1 VPDIGY
7 SFGLDGP
14 SARDFGTASTPIGV
28 THRLDR
34 MCDGSMHGSQRPYPN
49 TPSFLNQRLRFMLL
63 DADNRP
69 WGRWEE
75 YLNEPG
81 YRVKR
86 IVVNPGSR
94 LSLQKHEHRKEHW
107 VVVRG
112 TGIFTRNE
120 EEIRVSEGDTCF
132 IDVGDV
138 HRIQNDGDD
147 YLVFIETQMGLC
159 IEDDIIRLEDD
170 YGRAE

>member
-1 VPDIGY
+1 M
-7 SFGLDGP
+7 F
-14 SARDFGTASTPIGV
+14 
-28 THRLDR
+28 
-34 MCDGSMHGSQRPYPN
+34 
-49 TPSFLNQRLRFMLL
+49 L
-63 DADNRP
+63 DADDRP

-86 IVVNPGSR
+86 IIVNPGER

-112 TGIFTRNE
+112 EGIFTRND
-120 EEIRVSEGDTCF
+120 EEIDVSEGDTCF

-138 HRIQNDGDD
+138 HRIENDGEEP
-147 YLVFIETQMGLC
+147 LVFIETQMGLC
-159 IEDDIIRLEDD
+159 VEDDIIRMEDD
-170 YGRAE
+170 YGRE